1 MTELF
6 IGALAAF
13 FLWTC
18 LRFILPFKLPDILAL
33 LAYGGIAYGVL
44 CIPVHRVT
52 LALACGG
59 VVVFLHLFVTLLG
72 ATPSPWTP
80 EIRLPVRRRA
90 TTRVPGEAPSP
101 VGRRIPR
108 L

>member
-52 LALACGG
+52 LALAWRGSLPPPVC
-59 VVVFLHLFVTLLG
+59 HLARSHTVSLDPG
-72 ATPSPWTP
+72 DSSP
-80 EIRLPVRRRA
+80 
-90 TTRVPGEAPSP
+90 GAPS
-101 VGRRIPR
+101 GNNPR
-108 L
+108 TR